1 MIKTSLNNETVL
13 AECYP
18 YPESD
23 SLLLETRRNLISN
36 PNWQKREEFFLGRK
50 RRSSDAV
57 RLHIVSANNEQ
68 EDIVLISE
76 VTLTDPPFSVESSK
90 NHHIHFNSIFSKSK
104 STDDLKQKSCS
115 KRKIDKPN
123 KAAIREAIKMVTLIN
138 EIIDIIWL

>member
-1 MIKTSLNNETVL
+1 MIKTSLNNETIL

-23 SLLLETRRNLISN
+23 SLLQETRRNLISN

-57 RLHIVSANNEQ
+57 RFHIVNEQ

-76 VTLTDPPFSVESSK
+76 VTLTDPPVSAESSK
-90 NHHIHFNSIFSKSK
+90 NHHSHFNSIFSKSK

-138 EIIDIIWL
+138 EIIEII

>member
-36 PNWQKREEFFLGRK
+36 PNWQKREEFFSGRK

-57 RLHIVSANNEQ
+57 RFHIVNEQ

-76 VTLTDPPFSVESSK
+76 VTLTDPPVSAESSK
-90 NHHIHFNSIFSKSK
+90 NHHIHFNSIFSKST

-138 EIIDIIWL
+138 EIIEII

>member
-57 RLHIVSANNEQ
+57 RFHIVNEQ

-76 VTLTDPPFSVESSK
+76 VTLTDPPVSAESSK
-90 NHHIHFNSIFSKSK
+90 NHIHFNSIFSKSK

-138 EIIDIIWL
+138 EIII

>member
-76 VTLTDPPFSVESSK
+76 VTLTDPPVSAESSK

-115 KRKIDKPN
+115 KRKIDKSN

-138 EIIDIIWL
+138 EIIDII